1 MVVNSYKHTQ
11 IQLVFDTNVLV
22 DALAARGAYYADAVS
37 VLELVRNGEVEGW
50 YAPHTLST
58 VYYLL
63 ERALAKD
70 AQNRRESIQAARGL
84 LQELS
89 NFLKPLPQVGDE
101 LARLDADADDDLED
115 QLISFLA
122 GQYLPNPVI
131 ITRDKWFLKSSEIP
145 ALHPKE
151 LLEQGLTAWSKKP
164 EKIPFIDLAVQQ
176 RAIRPQLQR
185 NIHAV
190 LQHGTYIMGL
200 EVELLEAKLAA
211 YTGAKHCITVA
222 SGTEALL
229 ISLMALG
236 IGAGD
241 EVITTPFTFVAT
253 AEVIVLL
260 GAKPVFVDIEPDT
273 CNINASLIEAAITP
287 KTKAIMPVSL
297 YGQPAD
303 MDEINT
309 IAAKYNLPVIEDAAQ
324 SFGATYK
331 GKQSCNLSTIGCT
344 SFFPSK
350 PLGCY
355 GDGGAIFTNEDLI
368 AQACKEIRVHG
379 QSRRYY
385 HTRVGV
391 GGRMD
396 TLQCAIVLAKLDRFD
411 WEVGQRIALGQRY
424 NQLMDEAGVQRVQQ
438 RDDRTSVFAQYTVLV
453 DEREQMEMR
462 FRDRGIPTA
471 VHYPVPLN
479 NQPAYQNLCSTDYTP
494 FAKAIAQRVMSLPI
508 GADLSQA
515 AQAKV
520 METLAKNTQITSV

>member
-22 DALAARGAYYADAVS
+22 DALAARGAYYADAVG

-70 AQNRRESIQAARGL
+70 AQNRRESIQAARVL

-89 NFLKPLPQVGDE
+89 SLLKPLPQVGDE
-101 LARLDADADDDLED
+101 LATLDAEVGDDLED
-115 QLISFLA
+115 QLIGFLA

-131 ITRDKWFLKSSEIP
+131 ITRDKWFLKSSQIP

-151 LLEQGLTAWSKKP
+151 LLEQGLAAWSKQP
-164 EKIPFIDLAVQQ
+164 EKMPFIDLAVQQ

-190 LQHGTYIMGL
+190 LQHGTYIMGP
-200 EVELLEAKLAA
+200 EVELLEAKLTA

-273 CNINASLIEAAITP
+273 CNIDARLIEAKITER
-287 KTKAIMPVSL
+287 TKAIMPVSL

-303 MDEINT
+303 MDEINA
-309 IAAKYNLPVIEDAAQ
+309 IAAKYNLLVIEDAAQ

-331 GKQSCNLSTIGCT
+331 GKKSCHLSTIGCT

-355 GDGGAIFTNEDLI
+355 GDGGAIFTDDDDLY
-368 AQACKEIRVHG
+368 QACREIRIHG

-396 TLQCAIVLAKLDRFD
+396 TLQCAIVLAKLERFD
-411 WEVGQRIALGQRY
+411 WEVEQRLALGQRY
-424 NQLMDEAGVQRVQQ
+424 NQLMDEAGIQRVQQ

-453 DEREQMEMR
+453 EKRSEVEAR
-462 FRDRGIPTA
+462 FKEVGIPTA

-479 NQPAYQNLCSTDYTP
+479 EQPAYQHLCCADCTP
-494 FAKAIAQRVMSLPI
+494 IAQDRAQRVMSLPM
-508 GADLSQA
+508 GADLTP
-515 AQAKV
+515 AQQFNV
-520 METLAKNTQITSV
+520 CQTLQNL